1 MTIDAACAFLASAQ
15 TNVVLG
21 ERVAGATSL
30 PELVGVAR
38 DEGFE
43 VSTTDLRLLCTRSES
58 HSVRGSCERRRRGA
72 GWLMRG
78 DVGQAVVGLVEVASS

>member
-1 MTIDAACAFLASAQ
+1 MTIDAAYGFLASAQ
-15 TNVVLG
+15 TNMVLG

-38 DEGFE
+38 DEGFD
-43 VSTTDLRLLCTRSES
+43 VSASDLRLLGGRSE
-58 HSVRGSCERRRRGA
+58 RDPFCARRSRGA

-78 DVGQAVVGLVEVASS
+78 EVGKALAGLVEAASS